1 MRQKGHTM
9 KMEKIL
15 ANEGIEL
22 RKDFGTRKV
31 MQFRSYD
38 EKSIVG
44 VEINPDTLEIGIHL
58 LKGNCPYVDNLFT
71 ALLADKDVRKLIL
84 EYQEKGRAKSYKM
97 WHTSGMSGR
106 TDYFITI
113 GNRVAGFTVPD
124 TKHLLHVSCAG
135 KLNEGFGDRES
146 KMYIGDF
153 VELVAYMG
161 WNIQWISPKKLK
173 KKSGVKYIR
182 PHYVE
187 ETWGGKYR
195 EDVTKLL

>member
-1 MRQKGHTM
+1 M

-58 LKGNCPYVDNLFT
+58 LKGNCPYVTNLFT
-71 ALLADKDVRKLIL
+71 ALLADKDIRKLIL
-84 EYQEKGRAKSYKM
+84 EYQEKGREKSYKM

-113 GNRVAGFTVPD
+113 GNIVGRFTVPK
-124 TKHLLHVSCAG
+124 TKHLLHVSCAD

-161 WNIQWISPKKLK
+161 WDIRGISPKKLR

-187 ETWGGKYR
+187 ETWGGKYT
-195 EDVTKLL
+195 EDVTNLL

>member
-1 MRQKGHTM
+1 M

-15 ANEGIEL
+15 ANEGIKV
-22 RKDFGTRKV
+22 RKDFGIRKV

-44 VEINPDTLEIGIHL
+44 VEITPDTLEIGIHL
-58 LKGNCPYVDNLFT
+58 LKGNCPYVTNLFT
-71 ALLADKDVRKLIL
+71 ALLADKDIRKLIL
-84 EYQEKGRAKSYKM
+84 EYQEKGREKSYKM

-113 GNRVAGFTVPD
+113 GNSVGRFTVPK
-124 TKHLLHVSCAG
+124 TKQLLHVSCAD

-161 WNIQWISPKKLK
+161 WDIRGISPKKFRK
-173 KKSGVKYIR
+173 KR
-182 PHYVE
+182 
-187 ETWGGKYR
+187 R
-195 EDVTKLL
+195 

>member
-1 MRQKGHTM
+1 M
-9 KMEKIL
+9 KMEDIL
-15 ANEGIEL
+15 KNKGIEL
-22 RKDFGTRKV
+22 RKCFGTRKV

-44 VEINPDTLEIGIHL
+44 VEIYENTSEIGVHV
-58 LKGNCPYVDNLFT
+58 LKGNCPYVTNLFT
-71 ALLADKDVRKLIL
+71 ALLADKDIRKLIL
-84 EYQEKGRAKSYKM
+84 EYQEKGREKSYKM

-106 TDYFITI
+106 TDYFITT
-113 GNRVAGFTVPD
+113 GNTVGGFTVPN
-124 TKHLLHVSCAG
+124 TKHLLHVSCAD

-161 WNIQWISPKKLK
+161 WTIQGISPKKLR

-187 ETWGGKYR
+187 ETWGGEYR
-195 EDVTKLL
+195 EDVTNLL

>member
-1 MRQKGHTM
+1 M

-58 LKGNCPYVDNLFT
+58 LKGNCPYVTNLFT
-71 ALLADKDVRKLIL
+71 ALLADKDIRKLIL
-84 EYQEKGRAKSYKM
+84 EYQEKGREKSYKM

-113 GNRVAGFTVPD
+113 GNIVGRFTVPK
-124 TKHLLHVSCAG
+124 TKHLLHVSCAD

-161 WNIQWISPKKLK
+161 WDIRGISPKKLR

>member
-1 MRQKGHTM
+1 M

-44 VEINPDTLEIGIHL
+44 VEITPDTLEIGIHL
-58 LKGNCPYVDNLFT
+58 LKGNCPYVTNLFT
-71 ALLADKDVRKLIL
+71 ALLADKDIRKLIL
-84 EYQEKGRAKSYKM
+84 EYQEKGREKSYKM

-113 GNRVAGFTVPD
+113 GKNVGRFAVPY
-124 TKHLLHVSCAG
+124 TKHLLHVSCAD

-161 WNIQWISPKKLK
+161 WNILGISPKKLR